1 MFYYVLIFILIQFI
15 SYMLIVRNLYIFKSE
30 KGIFLYHLI
39 PGLLITAI
47 TIYLWF
53 ILKNTVLADL
63 ILCIS
68 LYGIYAISFLE
79 LWSLAQGG
87 YSLSIIEEIRI
98 AEFEC
103 RKPDINKLVSIGK
116 IKFTNRIQSLLNKKI
131 LLEEKG
137 NFELTSKGRLI
148 FTVLNFVHWLVNG
161 KYQHIK

>member
-1 MFYYVLIFILIQFI
+1 M
-15 SYMLIVRNLYIFKSE
+15 
-30 KGIFLYHLI
+30 
-39 PGLLITAI
+39 
-47 TIYLWF
+47 
-53 ILKNTVLADL
+53 LADL

-79 LWSLAQGG
+79 FWSLAQGG

-98 AEFEC
+98 AEYEY
-103 RKPDINKLVSIGK
+103 RKPDINKLATIGK

-137 NFELTSKGRLI
+137 NFELTPKGRLV
-148 FTVLNFVHWLVNG
+148 FTVLNFIHWLVNG